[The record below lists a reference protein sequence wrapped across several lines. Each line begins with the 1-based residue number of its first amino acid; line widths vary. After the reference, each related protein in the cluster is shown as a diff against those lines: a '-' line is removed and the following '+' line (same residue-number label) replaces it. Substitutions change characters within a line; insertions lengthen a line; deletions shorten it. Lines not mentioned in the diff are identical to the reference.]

1 MCSSIAIWAAATTP
15 EEEAMPLQARA
26 RTTRYS
32 TSQILIHWLTALFIL
47 SLFPMGLVMTRL
59 GPGPTTNLLYELHK
73 SFGLIVLC
81 LALLRVAIR
90 LLRGAP
96 PVVDNIPRWQKAAA
110 HASHLALYLL
120 IFLVPLSGLAA
131 TSACCAPVNLFWTI
145 PFTLPVEG
153 GMEVARRIF
162 LAHNILSASLA
173 AILLVHAGAALH
185 HHYALRDE
193 TLRRMLPGGRT
204 RRE

>member
-1 MCSSIAIWAAATTP
+1 
-15 EEEAMPLQARA
+15 MPLQASA
-26 RTTRYS
+26 VPMRYS
-32 TSQILIHWLTALFIL
+32 GLQIAIHWLTALLIL
-47 SLFPMGLVMTRL
+47 SLFPMGLVMTRI

-73 SFGLIVLC
+73 SFGLLVLG

-90 LLRGAP
+90 LVRGAP
-96 PVVDNIPRWQKAAA
+96 PVVDTIPRWQKAAA

-120 IFLVPLSGLAA
+120 IILVPLSGLAA

-162 LAHNILSASLA
+162 LVHNVLSMALA

-185 HHYALRDE
+185 HHYVMRDE
-193 TLRRMLPGGRT
+193 TLRRMMPGADPRSD
-204 RRE
+204 